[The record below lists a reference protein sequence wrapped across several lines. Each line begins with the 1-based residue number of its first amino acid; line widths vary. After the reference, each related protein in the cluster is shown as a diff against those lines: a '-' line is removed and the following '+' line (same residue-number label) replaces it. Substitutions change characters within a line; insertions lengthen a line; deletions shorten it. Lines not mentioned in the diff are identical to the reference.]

1 MTQEGGG
8 FEDFADRL
16 RTQEEISHMVD
27 ACFGDREKL
36 NLEDFQAI
44 SVNKSS
50 DMLLTILNLL
60 KIKLPCSE
68 NFFHYQ
74 ADFEK

>member
-1 MTQEGGG
+1 
-8 FEDFADRL
+8 
-16 RTQEEISHMVD
+16 MVD